1 MISLAEHNPELINEW
16 DYEKNGELGL
26 NPYTVSYGSARKVWW
41 KCNKGHSY
49 LMGLNS
55 RTTPGKAKQQCSVCA
70 GIQII
75 EGYND
80 LYSKYPDLVKEWN
93 YEKNEE
99 LGIRPK
105 EVSYGS
111 SKKVWWVCEKGHEWN
126 APISRRT
133 GSQRSSCPFCSN
145 QMLLKNYNDL
155 ESKYPDIAKEFNI
168 YKNKKLPS
176 EYLYGSSSK
185 VWWIC

>member
-55 RTTPGKAKQQCSVCA
+55 RTTHGKAKQQCSVCA

-75 EGYND
+75 DGCAVAVRIMQIAHIGSGHIVEH
-80 LYSKYPDLVKEWN
+80 L
-93 YEKNEE
+93 
-99 LGIRPK
+99 RP
-105 EVSYGS
+105 
-111 SKKVWWVCEKGHEWN
+111 
-126 APISRRT
+126 
-133 GSQRSSCPFCSN
+133 Q
-145 QMLLKNYNDL
+145 
-155 ESKYPDIAKEFNI
+155 
-168 YKNKKLPS
+168 
-176 EYLYGSSSK
+176 
-185 VWWIC
+185 

>member
-80 LYSKYPDLVKEWN
+80 LYSLVYTYKE
-93 YEKNEE
+93 
-99 LGIRPK
+99 
-105 EVSYGS
+105 
-111 SKKVWWVCEKGHEWN
+111 
-126 APISRRT
+126 
-133 GSQRSSCPFCSN
+133 Q
-145 QMLLKNYNDL
+145 
-155 ESKYPDIAKEFNI
+155 
-168 YKNKKLPS
+168 
-176 EYLYGSSSK
+176 
-185 VWWIC
+185 